1 LVSMYCFGVD
11 LGGTFIK
18 FGLFDIEGNLIEK
31 WDTPTVKET
40 FFDDIAKNV
49 LDKMSEK
56 DIKKDDVKG
65 VGVGVPG
72 PVDGEGIVNGLVN
85 LGLVGQVNIKNI
97 LEEKLGGIKC
107 IVGNDANVAAM
118 GEMLNGGGKGYTD
131 MVMITL
137 GTGVGGGVIIGG
149 KMLSGV
155 TGGAGEIGHFPV
167 NVDEQATCGCGKR
180 GCLEQYASATGIVRV
195 AKERAMKIKMP
206 TKILE
211 MEELTAKDVFDLAK
225 EGDMVAI
232 DAVEIAARYL
242 GIATA
247 AIACTVNNKAFV
259 VGGGVSR
266 AGDFLLDKV
275 KKYFNEY
282 VFKPCSDVEF
292 KLATLGNDAGIYGGA
307 ALVIKE

>member
-1 LVSMYCFGVD
+1 MYCFGVD

-49 LDKMSEK
+49 LDKMLEK
-56 DIKKDDVKG
+56 DIKKEEVKG

-85 LGLVGQVNIKNI
+85 LGLVGQVNIKSI

-275 KKYFNEY
+275 KKYFGEY

-292 KLATLGNDAGIYGGA
+292 KLATLGNDAGIYGA
-307 ALVIKE
+307 AKLVIEE

>member
-1 LVSMYCFGVD
+1 MSMYCFGVD

-118 GEMLNGGGKGYTD
+118 GEMLEGGGKGYTD

>member
-275 KKYFNEY
+275 KKYFNEC
-282 VFKPCSDVEF
+282 K
-292 KLATLGNDAGIYGGA
+292 NDIF
-307 ALVIKE
+307 VIKHNE

>member
-1 LVSMYCFGVD
+1 MISMYCFGVD

>member
-1 LVSMYCFGVD
+1 MISMYCFGVD

-118 GEMLNGGGKGYTD
+118 GEMLEGGGKGYTD

>member
-1 LVSMYCFGVD
+1 MYCVGVD

-18 FGLFDIEGNLIEK
+18 FGLFDIEGNLIDK
-31 WDTPTVKET
+31 WDTPTKKET
-40 FFDDIAKNV
+40 FFDDIARNV
-49 LDKMSEK
+49 QDKLVEK
-56 DIKKDDVKG
+56 GIKQADVKG

-72 PVDGEGIVNGLVN
+72 PVDGDGVVNGLVN
-85 LGLVGQVNIKNI
+85 LGLVGKVNIKEI
-97 LEEKLGGIKC
+97 LEEKLDGIKC

-118 GEMLNGGGKGYTD
+118 GEMLEGGGKGYSD

-167 NVDEQATCGCGKR
+167 NVDEQATCGCGKH

-225 EGDMVAI
+225 EGDMVAL
-232 DAVEIAARYL
+232 DAVDIAARYL

-259 VGGGVSR
+259 IGGGVSR
-266 AGDFLLDKV
+266 AGEFLLEKIE
-275 KKYFNEY
+275 KYFKEY

-307 ALVIKE
+307 ALIIKE